1 MILIAYDRFVNEL
14 KSTLSQEKQKTSLLN
29 EELKIKK
36 GVVERL
42 RCDLANAKEHVECL
56 KQEKSKF
63 NFHGG
68 IRVVKKI
75 LSRRG
80 IYDGK

>member
-1 MILIAYDRFVNEL
+1 MILIAYDGFINEL
-14 KSTLSQEKQKTSLLN
+14 KSTLSQEKQKTSLLT

-63 NFHGG
+63 DFHGRT
-68 IRVVKKI
+68 RVAKKI

-80 IYDGK
+80 IYDSR